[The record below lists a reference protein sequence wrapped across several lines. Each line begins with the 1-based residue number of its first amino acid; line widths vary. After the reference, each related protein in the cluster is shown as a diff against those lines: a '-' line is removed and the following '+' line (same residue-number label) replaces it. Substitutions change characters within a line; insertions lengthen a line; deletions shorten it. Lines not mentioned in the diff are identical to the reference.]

1 MTGIRMVPTTRKKKI
16 PSTVRSAAQWDG
28 TNLRS
33 INRAKGV
40 MMLDLDL
47 DLDSDSTWE
56 TELENMQI
64 RAWIPVRPPRPSI
77 YPRTASRS
85 PNSAQ
90 SMASSNANVGGSPRL
105 LGHGRAP
112 SINRAAAAG
121 APQRTKPRLSTTT
134 ATRNTCVCIC
144 CYGILDPLVVRPEEN
159 EARTEA
165 TPSPM
170 L

>member
-1 MTGIRMVPTTRKKKI
+1 MV
-16 PSTVRSAAQWDG
+16 
-28 TNLRS
+28 
-33 INRAKGV
+33 
-40 MMLDLDL
+40 LDLDL

-77 YPRTASRS
+77 HPRTASRS

-112 SINRAAAAG
+112 SIDRAAAA
-121 APQRTKPRLSTTT
+121 APQRLKPRLPTTT
-134 ATRNTCVCIC
+134 ATRDTCVCIC
-144 CYGILDPLVVRPEEN
+144 CCGILDPLVVRREEN

-165 TPSPM
+165 TPM